1 MLIRPATP
9 ADRPQILAIYNQA
22 VADPF
27 CTADTEPATLASR
40 GPWFDLHDNPR
51 YPIFVIADQE
61 VAGWCSLGPWRPGR
75 KALEGT
81 AEVSYYIE
89 RGYRG
94 QGLGGRLLAHALDQ
108 ARGLGYHHL
117 LAVLLERNRGSLRL
131 LEKFGFVRWGYLPDI
146 ADFGTESCGQFI
158 YGRRL

>member
-40 GPWFDLHDNPR
+40 AAWFDLHDDPR
-51 YPIFVIADQE
+51 YPLFVTGSE
-61 VAGWCSLGPWRPGR
+61 VVTGWCSLGPWRPGR
-75 KALEGT
+75 KALEKT

-89 RGYRG
+89 RSHRG
-94 QGLGGRLLAHALDQ
+94 QGLGSLLLAHALGQ
-108 ARGLGYHHL
+108 AERLGYRQL
-117 LAVLLERNRGSLRL
+117 LAILLERNLGSLKL
-131 LEKFGFVRWGYLPDI
+131 LEKFGFARWGFLPGI
-146 ADFGTESCGQFI
+146 AEFGEQRCGQFI
-158 YGRRL
+158 YGREV